1 LWQALRGC
9 FQRNQHLYTYL
20 IVGTNPSGIEEPLI
34 NGQENPLFGSIPAQ
48 YVPPFSV
55 SQVREM
61 VRKLGKYMG
70 VLFDEK
76 IYTMLTDDFGGHPY
90 LIRKICS
97 DVVLSCGLKR
107 PINIDKSVY
116 LNCKKDFANTSSDFL
131 EMIIQVLKEW
141 YPDEYDMLTFLA
153 NEDEESFNQF
163 EQENQ
168 EYTKHLLGY
177 GILSKGIAGYVF
189 NIETLKEYL
198 AKKHSFERINLEQD
212 EMLAEISY
220 RRNKIEKSLRTI
232 VKNTL
237 KFIHKKKAG
246 TKVLAALPE
255 SRRGLDP
262 DINFLLH
269 KDDSPLFFLDLVHI
283 ITKEWGTFESVF
295 EMDKAKAVFILSEIN
310 DIGRPDAHAKGITK
324 DCFTQTRLHFKT
336 IEKIITD
343 WE

>member
-1 LWQALRGC
+1 
-9 FQRNQHLYTYL
+9 
-20 IVGTNPSGIEEPLI
+20 
-34 NGQENPLFGSIPAQ
+34 
-48 YVPPFSV
+48 
-55 SQVREM
+55 
-61 VRKLGKYMG
+61 
-70 VLFDEK
+70 
-76 IYTMLTDDFGGHPY
+76 
-90 LIRKICS
+90 
-97 DVVLSCGLKR
+97 
-107 PINIDKSVY
+107 
-116 LNCKKDFANTSSDFL
+116 
-131 EMIIQVLKEW
+131 
-141 YPDEYDMLTFLA
+141 
-153 NEDEESFNQF
+153 
-163 EQENQ
+163 
-168 EYTKHLLGY
+168 
-177 GILSKGIAGYVF
+177 
-189 NIETLKEYL
+189 
-198 AKKHSFERINLEQD
+198 
-212 EMLAEISY
+212 MLAEISY